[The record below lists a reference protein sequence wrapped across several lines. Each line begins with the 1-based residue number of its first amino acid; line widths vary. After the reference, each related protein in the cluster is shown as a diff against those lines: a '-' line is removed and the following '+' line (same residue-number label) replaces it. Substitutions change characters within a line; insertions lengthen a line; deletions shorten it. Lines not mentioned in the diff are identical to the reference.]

1 VNTIQ
6 PQVTGRAA
14 YSIDEVAAQT
24 GFCRDK
30 IYGLIREGKL
40 VARKCGRRTVV
51 LAGDLHRFLEA
62 LPAIGRAA

>member
-1 VNTIQ
+1 VNIPQ
-6 PQVTGRAA
+6 PVTSRSA

-30 IYGLIREGKL
+30 IYGLIREDKL

-51 LAGDLHRFLEA
+51 LASDLQRFLEA
-62 LPAIGRAA
+62 LPVIGEAA